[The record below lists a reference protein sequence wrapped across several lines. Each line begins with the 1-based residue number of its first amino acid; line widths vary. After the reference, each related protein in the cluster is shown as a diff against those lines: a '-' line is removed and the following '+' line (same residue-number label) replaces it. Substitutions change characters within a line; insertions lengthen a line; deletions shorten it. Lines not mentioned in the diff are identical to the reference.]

1 MQTGKFRKPS
11 FIVLPFILVV
21 LLSSVLPVFAQA
33 PKKVAILP
41 FDVLAAK
48 DFAYLQEGV
57 RVMLA
62 SRLAAGAGVTVVDRA
77 AVDQALAGNGKALTP
92 EKIVGLGKKL
102 GADYLVTGNLTAMGG
117 VSLDAKVHTVADGG
131 VQNFFATAAKEG
143 EVINAVDQLAWD
155 VAAKVF
161 GVTPPAGRG
170 SVATSVPA
178 AQAAAQSPYQT
189 VHPDRGFRSQ
199 YGGGSSPFLYAG
211 GMAGPGGFTKSRNFN
226 MDLQAMEMADVDG
239 DGQAEVIL
247 AARQEVKILRREAG
261 RLTDIGF
268 VKSGPRFKI
277 HGVTTADLNEN
288 GRAEIYVSAADHQ
301 QPNSFAVEWNG
312 KELAPIVQDAR
323 WYLRVV
329 SLPGEGMVLLGQRAG
344 TDNPL
349 RPGIYRLALKEGNLV
364 EGESYAVPTGVNLF
378 DFSVGDID
386 SDGSSE
392 IVSIDQHDRLRVWN
406 TGGSLQWKSDEHYGG
421 TTRFIGGSPDLG
433 GKTTIENPE
442 DDKRIYIP
450 SRIIIADVNN
460 DSFNEVVINKNLSSA
475 SRLFEKMKNYPSG
488 EIHALSW
495 NGIGLTELWRTRKID
510 GYISDYLFQ
519 SASDQLNAELVV
531 GVVLGGM
538 TMDLLAELRSTLLTY
553 QVPMKPV
560 ENK

>member
-1 MQTGKFRKPS
+1 MQTGNIRKRS
-11 FIVLPFILVV
+11 FFVLPFILVV

-77 AVDQALAGNGKALTP
+77 AVDQALAGHGKPLAP
-92 EKIVGLGKKL
+92 EKISELGKKL

-117 VSLDAKVHTVADGG
+117 VSLDAKVHTVADGA

-170 SVATSVPA
+170 SQAMAVPA
-178 AQAAAQSPYQT
+178 AQAQSPYQT
-189 VHPDRGFRSQ
+189 AHPDRG
-199 YGGGSSPFLYAG
+199 YLGMGGQSPFIRAEG
-211 GMAGPGGFTKSRNFN
+211 ITGPGGFAKSRNFN
-226 MDLQAMEMADVDG
+226 MNLQGMEMADVDG
-239 DGQAEVIL
+239 DGQLEVIL
-247 AARQEVKILRREAG
+247 ADRQEVKILRREGG
-261 RLTDIGF
+261 RLIDIGM

-277 HGVTTADLNEN
+277 HGVTTADLDGN
-288 GRAEIYVSAADHQ
+288 GRAEIYVSAADHI
-301 QPNSFAVEWNG
+301 QPNSFVVEWNG
-312 KELAPIVQDAR
+312 KEFAPVVQDAR

-329 SLPGEGMVLLGQRAG
+329 SLPGEGLVLLGQRAG
-344 TDNPL
+344 TGAPL
-349 RPGIYRLALKEGNLV
+349 RPGIYRLALKEGDFL
-364 EGESYAVPTGVNLF
+364 EGESLTVPAGVNLF
-378 DFSVGDID
+378 DFSIGDID
-386 SDGSSE
+386 GDGSSE
-392 IVSIDQHDRLRVWN
+392 LISIDQHDRLRVWN
-406 TGGSLQWKSDEHYGG
+406 PGGRLLWKSDDHYGG
-421 TTRFIGGSPDLG
+421 TTRFIAGSPDIG
-433 GKTTIENPE
+433 VKSTIENPE

-460 DSFNEVVINKNLSSA
+460 DSINEVVINKNLSTA

-495 NGIGLTELWRTRKID
+495 NGLGLTELWRTRKID
-510 GYISDYLFQ
+510 GYISDYLFRPD
-519 SASDQLNAELVV
+519 ADRKTAELVV
-531 GVVLGGM
+531 GVVLGGVSM
-538 TMDLLAELRSTLLTY
+538 ELLEEQRSTLLTY
-553 QVPMKPV
+553 SLSLLPTV
-560 ENK
+560 EK